1 MRSEKSFLE
10 YNYDIW
16 KLHYQNITVIFEYFF
31 PRNMWDNM
39 SGFWR
44 MQCADDSFEIT
55 AKVRSENLKINSK
68 TMCLLLFSELSFFV
82 FYFYCLLLKYNWNI
96 SALFTLPGPS
106 RERKGVANILG
117 ENYMFCY
124 FFIPNILRRTHL
136 PFDPQQLPFQD
147 TYTSAKEKCSRWLV
161 DHSEHFAG

>member
-1 MRSEKSFLE
+1 
-10 YNYDIW
+10 
-16 KLHYQNITVIFEYFF
+16 
-31 PRNMWDNM
+31 MWDNM

-68 TMCLLLFSELSFFV
+68 TMCPFLFSKLWFFV

-117 ENYMFCY
+117 ENHL
-124 FFIPNILRRTHL
+124 FFFQIYWTGHIL
-136 PFDPQQLPFQD
+136 PFDPQPLPFQD